1 MLKGKHVT
9 IRTMEVGDLPYV
21 KAINDDPVVRANV
34 VGWGWPNSEA
44 EMLRWHAS
52 SQGGNTHRWVVE
64 DEDSRVIGVTG
75 LWDVDLQSR
84 HALTALKLGGRNEVR
99 GRGLGTDAIKLV
111 MAFAFY
117 DVGLN
122 RLYSSI
128 LASNAASLRA
138 YVDKCG
144 WSHEGV
150 SRQHVWRHG
159 KFCDLVEVGI
169 LKEEFDKLP
178 DAPAYA
184 RAVVTDASWCDPD

>member
-1 MLKGKHVT
+1 VLKGKHVT
-9 IRTMEVGDLPYV
+9 IRTMEVDDLPCV

-44 EMLRWHAS
+44 EILRWHAS
-52 SQGGNTHRWVVE
+52 NQAGNTHRWLVE
-64 DEDSRVIGVTG
+64 DEKPRVIGVTG

-84 HALTALKLGGRNEVR
+84 HALTALKLGGNSGVR

-122 RLYSSI
+122 RLHSSI
-128 LASNAASLRA
+128 LASNTASLRA
-138 YVDKCG
+138 YVEKCG
-144 WSHEGV
+144 WAHEGV

-159 KFCDLVEVGI
+159 RFVDLHQVGV
-169 LKEEFDKLP
+169 LREDFDRLP
-178 DAPAYA
+178 DAGDYVS
-184 RAVVTDASWCDPD
+184 RVTGKA

>member
-1 MLKGKHVT
+1 VLKGKHVN
-9 IRTMEVGDLPYV
+9 IRTMEVPDLPYV

-44 EMLRWHAS
+44 EMLRWHAG
-52 SQGGNTHRWVVE
+52 SQGGSTHRWVVE
-64 DEDSRVIGVTG
+64 DEATRVVGVTG

-84 HALTALKLGGRNEVR
+84 HALTALKLGGKNEVR

-117 DVGLN
+117 DLGLN

-128 LASNAASLRA
+128 LTSNTASLRA

-159 KFCDLVEVGI
+159 GFVDLHQVGV
-169 LKEEFDKLP
+169 LREDFDRLP
-178 DAPAYA
+178 DAHEYIS
-184 RAVVTDASWCDPD
+184 RVVS

>member
-1 MLKGKHVT
+1 MLQGRLVS
-9 IRTMEVGDLPYV
+9 IRTMEVADLPYV

-44 EMLRWHAS
+44 EMLRWHAA
-52 SQGGNTHRWVVE
+52 SQGGSTHRWVVE
-64 DEDSRVIGVTG
+64 DADCRVIGVTG

-84 HALTALKLGGRNEVR
+84 NALTALKLGGKDEVR
-99 GRGLGTDAIKLV
+99 GRGLGADAIKLV

-117 DVGLN
+117 DLGLN
-122 RLYSSI
+122 RLHSSI

-144 WSHEGV
+144 WSKEGV

-159 KFCDLVEVGI
+159 GFVDLHQVGV
-169 LKEEFDKLP
+169 LREDFDRLP
-178 DAPAYA
+178 DSEEYINI
-184 RAVVTDASWCDPD
+184 VTR